1 MVAPQKAVAPKTN
14 NKPNLKVEKISTP
27 KSKPVIKQVA
37 KSAKVEKIIVS
48 KKVEEVKKEVIT
60 PTSKVTL
67 PDSLKTILISQ
78 PNPQGEKS
86 PYHEL
91 AKRHSLKIDFKP
103 FLSVESISLKEFR
116 KLRIIPSEFSAIIFN
131 SRNAIDYFFKI
142 CEEMRV
148 KMAQETKYFCVSET
162 IALYL
167 QKYIQYRKRKVFYG
181 DGSVDELKSILN
193 KHKLN
198 EKYLLPCSAIGI
210 GPLPEFLQK
219 NGFVFI
225 EAIMY
230 RTVTTD
236 FKGKELNHEMITFF
250 NPEGVR
256 AFIKN
261 FPNYKQGNKLIG
273 AFGEATQKLL
283 ESEGFRIHARA
294 PFNEIK
300 SMSMAI
306 DRLVTEI
313 KSKKNS

>member
-1 MVAPQKAVAPKTN
+1 MFPRHVYCI
-14 NKPNLKVEKISTP
+14 KVEKVVVT
-27 KSKPVIKQVA
+27 
-37 KSAKVEKIIVS
+37 
-48 KKVEEVKKEVIT
+48 KKVEEAMKAVTT
-60 PTSKVTL
+60 PISKVTL

-103 FLSVESISLKEFR
+103 FLSVESITLKEFR
-116 KLRIIPSEFSAIIFN
+116 KARINPSEFSAIIFN

-148 KMAQETKYFCVSET
+148 KMAQETKYFCASET

-181 DGSVDELKSILN
+181 DGSIDELKSILN

-210 GPLPEFLQK
+210 GPLPEFLKK
-219 NGFVFI
+219 NGFIFS

-236 FKGKELNHEMITFF
+236 FKGKDFNHEMITFF

-256 AFIKN
+256 AFLKN
-261 FPNYKQGNKLIG
+261 FPNYKQGSKLFG

-283 ESEGFRIHARA
+283 ETAGYNIHARA
-294 PFNEIK
+294 PFEEVK

-306 DRLVTEI
+306 DKLVTI
-313 KSKKNS
+313 IRSKKNK